1 MALTKIT
8 SRILD
13 SSGVTILGTISTGV
27 WQGTAINQTYL
38 VGQSGTNT
46 GDETLA
52 RINALDITE
61 LGTVSSGVWNGTVIA
76 SAYLDADTA
85 HLSTTQTFTGAKTFS
100 SNVGIGTTS
109 SNWKSTWKALN
120 IGQSVGLFSQ
130 DNNTTGLS
138 SNVIFDGSNWTNKNI
153 GATAFYQQ
161 SEGAHYFY
169 GNGSSTDAAGTT
181 FSPTT
186 RLTISSGGEAFLSS
200 TLGLTIGQSSASGT
214 RTRLIYDG
222 VYSYSTALYLNAV
235 SSQPIYF
242 KTSNTTRL
250 TISSGGDL
258 STSDGTFTMHD
269 GGGSPL
275 AFKGKSSNGG
285 SEIDWY
291 ANNGTTR
298 IGYFEIAQTAASKL
312 NIETANDFE
321 IYTNSTKRL
330 TISSGGNMTLASGLS
345 LFTQGPGRVYTH
357 NVTLREQ
364 DNTAKFQIYSSGG
377 GCVFYNAESNGAY
390 YFYTNGTERMR
401 ISSGGNVLINT
412 TGSGTN
418 KLQVG
423 GAMTVWYDSN
433 FVRSA
438 SVIYDGLYV
447 AGQTGYLWNNGSH
460 HWVIGTNGTER
471 MRITSGGD
479 FHVGTTSNHG
489 FHTINKS
496 VAAGGL
502 VFGISSPSTGY
513 WTALFGAVD
522 QGSSNSAQTA
532 LFLRKRSS
540 TGRSINAAGTINA
553 GGNDYA
559 EYMTKAVTDTI
570 EKGDIVGI
578 NSSGLLTNVFSES
591 ISFVIKSTDPSY
603 VGGDSWGN
611 DLNETDLEIE
621 RAKVDRI
628 AFSGQVPCNVTGASV
643 GDYIIPVS
651 SSDGKITG
659 EAVSNPTFE
668 QYKISVGKVWKIMSN
683 GNSWVAV
690 KIG

>member
-1 MALTKIT
+1 MALTLVTSDLIHGLDYSKLTGTIPTWNQNTTGNAATSTLAAGATILATARNIGGVSFNGSAAINLPGVNAAGNQNTSGTAAGLSATLAVGSGGTGVTSIT
-8 SRILD
+8 ALKNVLD
-13 SSGVTILGTISTGV
+13 DETWTFANYAIFSGKVKVSDGGNATTPSLRVSSDTNGLSSPSTNQLNFITNSLTRLSISSGGAATFSANHIQGSDTLRLLAPNTIL
-27 WQGTAINQTYL
+27 
-38 VGQSGTNT
+38 
-46 GDETLA
+46 
-52 RINALDITE
+52 
-61 LGTVSSGVWNGTVIA
+61 
-76 SAYLDADTA
+76 YLDAATDIVLRTN
-85 HLSTTQTFTGAKTFS
+85 STTERLRILSGG
-100 SNVGIGTTS
+100 NVGIGTTS
-109 SNWKSTWKALN
+109 PDDVNGTNLSSHTNLQVFSTSNAAHIIANGGVNGSLLLNDSGASANSRLWRVMSDGGVFSINALN
-120 IGQSVGLFSQ
+120 DATSVK
-130 DNNTTGLS
+130 
-138 SNVIFDGSNWTNKNI
+138 SN
-153 GATAFYQQ
+153 A
-161 SEGAHYFY
+161 
-169 GNGSSTDAAGTT
+169 
-181 FSPTT
+181 
-186 RLTISSGGEAFLSS
+186 
-200 TLGLTIGQSSASGT
+200 
-214 RTRLIYDG
+214 
-222 VYSYSTALYLNAV
+222 
-235 SSQPIYF
+235 
-242 KTSNTTRL
+242 L
-250 TISSGGDL
+250 TISSGGDAEFKSVKGSGESL
-258 STSDGTFTMHD
+258 NVKILDSNTNYAQGT
-269 GGGSPL
+269 GGGL
-275 AFKGKSSNGG
+275 LFQG
-285 SEIDWY
+285 IFQ
-291 ANNGTTR
+291 NNGNIAGGGAIQISKVNSNNGDYSYDMDFYTR
-298 IGYFEIAQTAASKL
+298 PLGSAI
-312 NIETANDFE
+312 
-321 IYTNSTKRL
+321 TKRL

-377 GCVFYNAESNGAY
+377 GCVFYNGESNGAY
-390 YFYTNGTERMR
+390 YFYTNG
-401 ISSGGNVLINT
+401 S
-412 TGSGTN
+412 
-418 KLQVG
+418 
-423 GAMTVWYDSN
+423 
-433 FVRSA
+433 
-438 SVIYDGLYV
+438 
-447 AGQTGYLWNNGSH
+447 
-460 HWVIGTNGTER
+460 ER

-496 VAAGGL
+496 VAAGGN
-502 VFGISSPSTGY
+502 VFGISSTSTGY
-513 WTALFGAVD
+513 WTAIFGAVD

-643 GDYIIPVS
+643 GDYIIPVA

-659 EAVSNPTFE
+659 EAVSDPTFE
-668 QYKISVGKVWKIMSN
+668 QYKISVGKVWKIMNN

>member
-1 MALTKIT
+1 M
-8 SRILD
+8 
-13 SSGVTILGTISTGV
+13 

-330 TISSGGNMTLASGLS
+330 TISSGGN
-345 LFTQGPGRVYTH
+345 
-357 NVTLREQ
+357 
-364 DNTAKFQIYSSGG
+364 
-377 GCVFYNAESNGAY
+377 
-390 YFYTNGTERMR
+390 
-401 ISSGGNVLINT
+401 VLINT

>member
-1 MALTKIT
+1 MALTLVT
-8 SRILD
+8 SDLIGGLD
-13 SSGVTILGTISTGV
+13 YSKLTGTVPTWNQNTTGSAATLTTARNIGGVSFNGSA
-27 WQGTAINQTYL
+27 AINLPGVNAAGNQNT
-38 VGQSGTNT
+38 SG
-46 GDETLA
+46 
-52 RINALDITE
+52 NA
-61 LGTVSSGVWNGTVIA
+61 GTVTNGVYTVGNQTIGGT
-76 SAYLDADTA
+76 
-85 HLSTTQTFTGAKTFS
+85 KTFS
-100 SNVGIGTTS
+100 SATTFQLSALTNPSGVDANTVLTIKNNGWSGITM
-109 SNWKSTWKALN
+109 
-120 IGQSVGLFSQ
+120 
-130 DNNTTGLS
+130 LS
-138 SNVIFDGSNWTNKNI
+138 SAAAGSFLTFGDADAGFRGRI
-153 GATAFYQQ
+153 QYLQG
-161 SEGAHYFY
+161 
-169 GNGSSTDAAGTT
+169 STDAMVFETA
-181 FSPTT
+181 
-186 RLTISSGGEAFLSS
+186 
-200 TLGLTIGQSSASGT
+200 ASEKM
-214 RTRLIYDG
+214 R
-222 VYSYSTALYLNAV
+222 
-235 SSQPIYF
+235 
-242 KTSNTTRL
+242 
-250 TISSGGDL
+250 ISSGGDVTIGSSNDPYL
-258 STSDGTFTMHD
+258 YMVSSGGNGYNSRFRMYGYAD
-269 GGGSPL
+269 GGTYGGG
-275 AFKGKSSNGG
+275 FKIDTRNSSNVF
-285 SEIDWY
+285 
-291 ANNGTTR
+291 NN
-298 IGYFEIAQTAASKL
+298 A
-312 NIETANDFE
+312 
-321 IYTNSTKRL
+321 L

-401 ISSGGNVLINT
+401 I
-412 TGSGTN
+412 
-418 KLQVG
+418 
-423 GAMTVWYDSN
+423 
-433 FVRSA
+433 
-438 SVIYDGLYV
+438 
-447 AGQTGYLWNNGSH
+447 
-460 HWVIGTNGTER
+460 
-471 MRITSGGD
+471 TSGGD

-502 VFGISSPSTGY
+502 VFGISSPATGY

-659 EAVSNPTFE
+659 QAVSNPTFE
-668 QYKISVGKVWKIMSN
+668 QYKISVGKVWKIMNN

>member
-1 MALTKIT
+1 MALTLVT
-8 SRILD
+8 SDLIGGLD
-13 SSGVTILGTISTGV
+13 YSKLTGTVPTWNQNTTGSAATLTTARNIGGVSFNGSA
-27 WQGTAINQTYL
+27 AINLPGVNAAGNQNT
-38 VGQSGTNT
+38 SG
-46 GDETLA
+46 
-52 RINALDITE
+52 NA
-61 LGTVSSGVWNGTVIA
+61 GTVTNGVYTVGN
-76 SAYLDADTA
+76 
-85 HLSTTQTFTGAKTFS
+85 QTIGGVKTFS
-100 SNVGIGTTS
+100 SNTTFSGSVGIGSTGIFAGTNAILNLQGIGIALKNDKNGSNNNWSYIQNDGTGNESTIILSTGNAVPAMKLAHNGDVSIGTTS
-109 SNWKSTWKALN
+109 PEELLDVYTEGTDPTSILQIRANR
-120 IGQSVGLFSQ
+120 
-130 DNNTTGLS
+130 TG
-138 SNVIFDGSNWTNKNI
+138 
-153 GATAFYQQ
+153 
-161 SEGAHYFY
+161 Y
-169 GNGSSTDAAGTT
+169 GNIRTNLKTYAGGSSATDKFTINFEGTDA
-181 FSPTT
+181 
-186 RLTISSGGEAFLSS
+186 LTISSGGVSTFQLSALTNPSGVDANTGVIVKNNGWSGITLLSS
-200 TLGLTIGQSSASGT
+200 AATGSFLTFGDADAGFRGRI
-214 RTRLIYDG
+214 
-222 VYSYSTALYLNAV
+222 LYLHGSTDAMV
-235 SSQPIYF
+235 FETAASE
-242 KTSNTTRL
+242 KLR
-250 TISSGGDL
+250 ISSGGDL

-275 AFKGKSSNGG
+275 AFKGKSTNGG

-312 NIETANDFE
+312 NIETANDLE

-345 LFTQGPGRVYTH
+345 LFTQGTGRVYTH

-401 ISSGGNVLINT
+401 I
-412 TGSGTN
+412 
-418 KLQVG
+418 
-423 GAMTVWYDSN
+423 
-433 FVRSA
+433 
-438 SVIYDGLYV
+438 
-447 AGQTGYLWNNGSH
+447 
-460 HWVIGTNGTER
+460 
-471 MRITSGGD
+471 TSGGD

-502 VFGISSPSTGY
+502 VFGISSPATGY

-659 EAVSNPTFE
+659 QAVSNPTFE
-668 QYKISVGKVWKIMSN
+668 QYKISVGKVWKIMNN

>member
-330 TISSGGNMTLASGLS
+330 TISSGGN
-345 LFTQGPGRVYTH
+345 
-357 NVTLREQ
+357 
-364 DNTAKFQIYSSGG
+364 
-377 GCVFYNAESNGAY
+377 
-390 YFYTNGTERMR
+390 
-401 ISSGGNVLINT
+401 VLINT